1 MKTFV
6 AVTLALAA
14 GTNALVPRTGTC
26 CFSLQ
31 ASGGASGTV
40 GQLTDGQNRIGGNLP
55 AGSYCIGS
63 NGGITDGAGRGCI
76 LTR

>member
-6 AVTLALAA
+6 AVALAFSA
-14 GTNALVPRTGTC
+14 GANALVSRSNTC
-26 CFSLQ
+26 CFSLT

-40 GQLTDGQNRIGGNLP
+40 GQLTDGQNRIGGGLM
-55 AGSYCIGS
+55 AGSFCIDN
-63 NGGITDGAGRGCI
+63 NGAITDGAGRGCI